1 MSVATL
7 EKNLTRAHQE
17 WISRPDD
24 ERYLSLDD
32 LYEAVC
38 GRANESRVL
47 TVPNRSLVV
56 RGSELAGGNL
66 TLEQEDVGV
75 LAPTHWSLGQ
85 LATLSH
91 TPAKWIREVAAAPAG
106 PAFAAHAV
114 NLGLRHLAGPEKV
127 QLMSRWSETGSEMEL
142 RCLVGP
148 DYGRIYDYE
157 VVKAV
162 REMNRDNRWRV
173 PAASYSAVNPLRATT
188 LYASDR
194 DVFIFLVDDRNPIS
208 FEADGVKRN
217 LFRGFMVWNSEVG
230 SHRFGLMTF
239 LYNFVC
245 DNRIVWGARN
255 VKEIEIRHTRNAPE
269 RFMREALPRLYA
281 YAESSVVQVEEQL
294 ERAAQKKVAG
304 SDEAVL
310 EYLRSHDFT
319 KREGERVIELA
330 KSEEGGARTIWQLVQ
345 GGTAL
350 ARAIPHADERVTL
363 ERRVSRLLK
372 AA

>member
-1 MSVATL
+1 MSVAEETTI
-7 EKNLTRAHQE
+7 TRASKQ
-17 WISRPDD
+17 WLSRPAD
-24 ERYLSLDD
+24 ERYLTLDD

-38 GRANESRVL
+38 GRARESRVL
-47 TVPNRSLVV
+47 TVPNRSLLA
-56 RGSELAGGNL
+56 RGSEAAGGAL
-66 TLEQEDVGV
+66 TLEQEDVGI

-91 TPAKWIREVAAAPAG
+91 TPAKWIREVAGAPAG

-127 QLMSRWSETGSEMEL
+127 QLMSRWSETGGETEL

-162 REMNRDNRWRV
+162 RELNSDNRWRV
-173 PAASYSAVNPLRATT
+173 PAASYSATNPLRATT

-194 DVFIFLVDDRNPIS
+194 DVFIFLVDDRNPVS
-208 FEADGVKRN
+208 FEADGIRRD

-281 YAESSVVQVEEQL
+281 YAESSVQDVETSL
-294 ERAAQKKVAG
+294 ERAAQEKVAG

-310 EYLRSHDFT
+310 DFLRSHDFT